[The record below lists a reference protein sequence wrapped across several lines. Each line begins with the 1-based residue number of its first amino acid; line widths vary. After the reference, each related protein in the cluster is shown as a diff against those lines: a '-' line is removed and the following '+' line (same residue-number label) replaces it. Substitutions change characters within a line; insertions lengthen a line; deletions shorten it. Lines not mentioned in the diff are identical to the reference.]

1 MPHNRAR
8 LKLAQA
14 KINARTD
21 IEETE
26 YQRGRRDLAEDLLT
40 LETPRTKIDQRP
52 AIDKMSGV

>member
-1 MPHNRAR
+1 

-14 KINARTD
+14 KINARTG
-21 IEETE
+21 IEETD

-52 AIDKMSGV
+52 TIDKRSGV